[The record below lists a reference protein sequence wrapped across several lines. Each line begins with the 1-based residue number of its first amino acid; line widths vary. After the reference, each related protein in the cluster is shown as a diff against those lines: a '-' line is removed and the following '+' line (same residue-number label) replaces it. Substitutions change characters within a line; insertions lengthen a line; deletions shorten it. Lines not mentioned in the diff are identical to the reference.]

1 MRGTVIN
8 VGSSFGFIRPD
19 AADEGERIA
28 DVFFSTPACWGVPR
42 FGSRVEFDLL
52 NEAKPRACNVKVIK

>member
-8 VGSSFGFIRPD
+8 VSASYGFIRPD
-19 AADEGERIA
+19 ADEGQRIA

-42 FGSRVEFDLL
+42 YGSRVEFDLL